1 MATKTSSSPD
11 SRNRNKVDSNN
22 VSLPT
27 TDVTDG
33 AGSSRFKSNVRHLLI
48 NRSVAGKFITNKI
61 TTAKYNWLSF
71 LPKFLF
77 EQFRRYANI
86 FFLCIGLL
94 QQIPNVSPTGRFV
107 TIVPFSVILALTALK
122 ELIEDVKRHNAD
134 KKVNNT
140 LIPVLT
146 YSGEWEKR
154 RWRDVMVGD
163 IVCVEDDTFFPADL
177 ILLASSEPQ
186 GMCYIET
193 SNLDGETNLKIRSAL
208 PTTCDLDSPD
218 KICDLRAE
226 VECEHPNEKLYEF
239 KGNLIPEHGQ
249 SVALSP
255 SSVLLRGAK
264 LMNTSWVFGVVVYT
278 GHETKLLMNSTRA
291 PLKRSN
297 IDKITNYQ
305 IICLFLILIVV
316 SLFSAGAN
324 ELQKYDSDDHDYLG
338 KLASS
343 NFFYNFLTFVILYN
357 NLIPISLQVTLEF
370 VKFIQAYFIN
380 WDREMFYEPTQ
391 TPALARTSNL
401 NEELGQIKYVFS
413 DKTGTLTRNIMEF
426 KKSSIAGQ
434 MYVVSPGGRREEGS
448 QLISDLKS
456 GRNEHI
462 NDFLTLMAVCHTVI
476 PEERDNGLFYN
487 ASSPD
492 EKALV
497 EGAALYGYK
506 FLDRKPESVLITT
519 PLSPA
524 SPLEYQI
531 LNVIEFTSTRKRM
544 TVVVRTPSGNV
555 RLFSK
560 GADTMIMER
569 LGSHEDQRKHL
580 ADTVTHL
587 EMFAQEGL
595 RTLCLAMRD
604 IPEAEYQAWDR
615 IFHAA
620 NTNVENKQKEIDKAA
635 ELIEKDL
642 TLIGAT
648 AIEDKL
654 QEGVPE
660 TIAQLLEAHIHVWV
674 LTGDKQETAI
684 NIGHS
689 CRLLREGMPIIIL
702 NADSLDEARNQINEQ
717 LTNFRSAGAVGSDN
731 SVAVVVDGR
740 TLAFALHH
748 NLRQDFLDLCCSC
761 QSVICCRVSPIQK
774 AEMVELVQENTGAIS
789 LAIGDGANDVA
800 MIQKADVG
808 VGISGNEGMQAAN
821 SSDFAVAQFR
831 FLARLLFV
839 HGAWNYT
846 RISKV
851 ILYSFYKNI
860 CLYIIELWF
869 AIYNFWSGQV
879 LFERWT
885 IGKTLSSRQHASLLV
900 VI

>member
-1 MATKTSSSPD
+1 MATKTSTTPE
-11 SRNRNKVDSNN
+11 VDSNSA
-22 VSLPT
+22 SLSAA
-27 TDVTDG
+27 DVMNE
-33 AGSSRFKSNVRHLLI
+33 AGSSRVRSNVRQLLI
-48 NRSVAGKFITNKI
+48 NRSVAGKFISNKI

-86 FFLCIGLL
+86 FFLFIGLL

-122 ELIEDVKRHNAD
+122 ELIEDIKRRNAD
-134 KKVNNT
+134 SKVNNT

-146 YSGEWEKR
+146 YNGEWEER
-154 RWRDVMVGD
+154 CWQDIMVGD
-163 IVCVEDDTFFPADL
+163 VVCVEDNTFFPADL

-208 PTTCDLDSPD
+208 PVTCDLDSAD
-218 KICDLRAE
+218 KMCDLRAE
-226 VECEHPNEKLYEF
+226 VECEHPNQRLYEF
-239 KGNLIPEHGQ
+239 KGNLILQHGQ
-249 SVALSP
+249 NVPLSP
-255 SSVLLRGAK
+255 STVLLRGAK

-278 GHETKLLMNSTRA
+278 GHETKLLMNSTQA

-297 IDKITNYQ
+297 IDRITNYQ
-305 IICLFLILIVV
+305 IICLLLILIVI

-324 ELQKYDSDDHDYLG
+324 ELQKRDSDNHDYLG

-370 VKFIQAYFIN
+370 VKFTQAYFIN
-380 WDREMFYEPTQ
+380 WDQEMFYEPTQ
-391 TPALARTSNL
+391 TPAIARTSNL

-426 KKSSIAGQ
+426 KKSSIAGE
-434 MYVVSPGGRREEGS
+434 MYMVSQGGKSEAESR
-448 QLISDLKS
+448 LISDLKS
-456 GRNEHI
+456 GHNEHI
-462 NDFLTLMAVCHTVI
+462 NDFLTLMAICHTVI
-476 PEERDNGLFYN
+476 PEEKDNGLFYN

-506 FLDRKPESVLITT
+506 FLARKPESVLITT
-519 PLSPA
+519 PSSPT

-531 LNVIEFTSTRKRM
+531 LNVIEFTSMRKRM

-555 RLFSK
+555 RLFTK
-560 GADTMIMER
+560 GADTTILER
-569 LGSHEDQRKHL
+569 LGSCRDQRKHQ
-580 ADTVTHL
+580 ADTVAHL

-595 RTLCLAMRD
+595 RTLCLAIRD
-604 IPEAEYQAWDR
+604 IPEAEYQSWDR

-620 NTNVENKQKEIDKAA
+620 NTNVENKQEEINKAA
-635 ELIEKDL
+635 ELIEQDL

-654 QEGVPE
+654 QEGVPQ
-660 TIAQLLEAHIHVWV
+660 TIAQLLEANIHVWV

-689 CRLLREGMPIIIL
+689 CRLLREGMSIIIL
-702 NADSLDEARNQINEQ
+702 NADSLDEAHRQIDEQ
-717 LTNFRSAGAVGSDN
+717 LTNFRLADTVGSDN
-731 SVAVVVDGR
+731 FVAVVVDGQ
-740 TLAFALHH
+740 TLTFALHH

-774 AEMVELVQENTGAIS
+774 AEMVELVQKNTGAIS

-885 IGKTLSSRQHASLLV
+885 IGKTVDSRQYAHLSAVL
-900 VI
+900 